1 MILAIDQGTTGTT
14 CLVFDGDGGIAGRA
28 YSEFEQH
35 FPRPGWVEH
44 DAAEIWEV
52 TRGVAARAIA
62 AAGIEGRELEA
73 IGITNQRETVVA
85 WDPETAEPLHRA
97 LVWQDRRTAGRC
109 EELRAAGHEP
119 LVRERTGLVLDPYFS
134 GTKIEWLLGNV
145 EGAERAVFGTIDS
158 WLLFKLTGRHAT
170 DHTNASR
177 TMLYDTRKLEW
188 DAELCEL
195 LGVDPAKLPESLPSC
210 HVYGT
215 TSEFGGEVPVAGIAG
230 DQQAA
235 LFGQACQRAGEA
247 KNTYGTGSFVLLHT
261 GAEAPE
267 PTSGLLTTIAAT
279 SGGRWA
285 DTSSQTRHIGPS
297 AVEYALEA
305 AIFVTGAAVQWLRD
319 GLGLIERAEES
330 EALAASLDGNDGVY
344 FVPAL
349 TGLGSPHWDPYARGT
364 IVGLTRGSGR
374 AHLARAALE
383 AIAYQ
388 TVDAV
393 RAQEAA
399 SGARLAVLKA
409 DGGVVANRWLMQF
422 QADVLGAEVVVPEVA
437 ETTALGAAY
446 LAGIATGRW
455 TIEEVR
461 RMWREAARYEPAMGD
476 DERQGLLAEWRR
488 AVERAKGW
496 AVSEGSA
503 ADA

>member
-14 CLVFDGDGGIAGRA
+14 CLVFDDEGRIAGRA
-28 YSEFEQH
+28 YSEFEQR

-44 DAAEIWEV
+44 DANEIWEA
-52 TRGVAARAIA
+52 TRAVAARAIA
-62 AAGIEGRELEA
+62 AAGIEGRDLDA

-85 WDPETAEPLHRA
+85 WDPASGEPVHRA
-97 LVWQDRRTAGRC
+97 LVWQDRRTAARC
-109 EELRAAGHEP
+109 EELREAGHEP

-134 GTKIEWLLGNV
+134 GTKIEWLLRNA
-145 EGAERAVFGTIDS
+145 EGAGRAVFGTIDS

-177 TMLYDTRKLEW
+177 TMLFDIRRLEW
-188 DAELCEL
+188 DGELCGL
-195 LGVDPAKLPESLPSC
+195 LGVDPARLPEPLPSC

-215 TSEFGGEVPVAGIAG
+215 TAEFGGEVPVAGIAG

-235 LFGQACQRAGEA
+235 LFGQACQRPGEA

-261 GAEAPE
+261 GSEARDPGE
-267 PTSGLLTTIAAT
+267 GLLGTVACGSDEGAA
-279 SGGRWA
+279 
-285 DTSSQTRHIGPS
+285 
-297 AVEYALEA
+297 YALEA
-305 AIFVTGAAVQWLRD
+305 SIFVTGAAVQWLRD
-319 GLGLIERAEES
+319 GLGAIERPEQS

-399 SGARLAVLKA
+399 SGARLDVLKA
-409 DGGVVANRWLMQF
+409 DGGAVANRWLMQF
-422 QADVLGAEVVVPEVA
+422 QADVLGAEVVVPEIA

-446 LAGIATGRW
+446 LAGIAIGRW
-455 TIEEVR
+455 TADEVR
-461 RMWREAARYEPAMGD
+461 EMWREAARYAPAMAEA
-476 DERQGLLAEWRR
+476 EREALLAGWHR

-496 AVSEGSA
+496 AEPGGGEIGE
-503 ADA
+503 